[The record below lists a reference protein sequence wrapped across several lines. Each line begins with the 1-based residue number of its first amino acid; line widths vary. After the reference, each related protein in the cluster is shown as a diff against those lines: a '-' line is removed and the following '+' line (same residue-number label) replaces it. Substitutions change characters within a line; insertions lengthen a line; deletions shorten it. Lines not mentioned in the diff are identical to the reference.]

1 MVGGLVGWNSTNG
14 RVENCYARANIYGTS
29 NKGGLIGYNQ
39 GSVKYSYSTGRVTG
53 NDQCGGFVGQNKG
66 AITHSYY
73 DKETSGKNDR
83 GNGFVPR
90 TTAQMKTEQNFVEW
104 DFLNIWYIE
113 PDQYPRLRL

>member
-1 MVGGLVGWNSTNG
+1 MPIFQGFQALKSKKIA
-14 RVENCYARANIYGTS
+14 RNCQTR
-29 NKGGLIGYNQ
+29 
-39 GSVKYSYSTGRVTG
+39 
-53 NDQCGGFVGQNKG
+53 DQCGGFVGQNKG